1 MALTSVRVKFGGVW
15 YDMALNPGTGRY
27 EAAVTAPGSPQE
39 DFPVVIQAVNA
50 KGYQSQAE
58 TSIDVKWEVTPPVV
72 AITAPA
78 PGSWQQS
85 AQTPIVFT
93 LTDEAG
99 GSGIDLQS
107 LSFVLDDVSF
117 GSTSP
122 GMTCTP
128 SASGYD
134 CAYVSPQPLSE
145 GMHTVSVTV
154 ADMAGNLSGTA
165 SVSFGIDLYPPSV
178 AITSPADGFVTAEET
193 VSVSG
198 TASDAGG
205 GISGVTVNG
214 TPASMSGNG
223 FSAVIPLSG
232 GQNAVT
238 AVATDALGHSAQ
250 AAITV
255 SRAVSGPALAISY
268 PADGAVVSAASMT
281 VTGTVSDNVST
292 VAGVTVNGQPA
303 LVADGAFSASISL
316 SPGVNTITAEAVN
329 AVGLSTVQ
337 SITVTLD
344 TVPPVITLTAPAQG
358 AILSDNN
365 VTVTGTASDDGSGIA
380 SLTVNGQEVPVG
392 EGGAFSAI
400 VQIPDGAGSITAVA
414 VDRAGLSS
422 QQTVHVIVDTT
433 PPVVAITAPA
443 PGSWQQSA
451 QTPIV
456 FTLTDEAGGSGID
469 LQSLSFVLDDVS
481 FGSTSP
487 GMTCTPS
494 ASGYDCAYVSPQPL
508 SEGMHTVS
516 VTVADM
522 AGNLSGTASVS
533 FGIDL
538 YPPSVAIT
546 SPADGFVTAEE
557 TVSVSGTASDAGG
570 GISGVTVNGTPASMS
585 GNGFSAVIPL
595 SGGQNAVTA
604 VATDAL
610 GHSAQAAITVS
621 RAVSG
626 PALAI
631 SYPADGAVVSAA
643 SMTVTGT
650 VSDNVST
657 VAGVTVNGQPA
668 LVADGAF
675 SASISLS
682 PGVNTIT
689 AEAVNAVGL
698 STVQSIT
705 VTLDTVPPVIT
716 LTAPAQGAILSD
728 NNVTV
733 TGTASDDGSG
743 IASLTVNGQEVPVGE
758 GGAFSAIVQIPD
770 GAGSITAVA
779 VDRAGLSSQ
788 QTVHVI
794 VDTTPPALTVD
805 SPAEGEITSQASLL
819 VSGTASD
826 PISGVQQVLVNGQPA
841 ALSEGAFSIEVSLS
855 EGLNTITVSALNAAG
870 LSASVTRSVML
881 DSVPP
886 LLTVSSPTAG
896 EMTGIADFV
905 LSGTVSDATSGVAS
919 VTINGLPALVQ
930 DGAFSQP
937 VILDEGQ
944 NTFVFTATDNAG
956 LQTTVTRTVL
966 LDTAAPALAVTSPVD
981 DLITNIP
988 ALTIAGTVSDSG
1000 SGLEGVTVNGD
1011 AVQVTDGAFSL
1022 DVLLTEG
1029 DNTFSVV
1036 AADLLG
1042 HTSTVTRSVL
1052 LDTTAPVIEAV
1063 TLTPDFSA
1071 DPIGNRFVLTV
1082 LLAPSPAPKAA
1093 ETVTGTV
1100 NGKAVSFSE
1109 SPALMWTALVPRGDG
1124 FAVKLTASDAAG
1136 NVTTA
1141 SLFFPDGLESKL
1153 DWTTLD
1159 FLNYWDLNRVERN
1172 TDFILRILRQ
1182 CGYNPKNYGIDRDWA
1197 MPDIPTRSQ
1206 IDRVRRNVDALQE
1219 GFLLLPEW
1227 REIVY
1232 NNTVDAGQMNAIEWD
1247 LRLLD
1252 QWLVRLQKGVFI
1264 YSGDVFAGEV

>member
-50 KGYQSQAE
+50 EGYQSQAE

-107 LSFVLDDVSF
+107 LSFVLDAASF
-117 GSTSP
+117 GSTSS

-128 SASGYD
+128 SANGYD
-134 CAYVSPQPLSE
+134 CVYVPPQPLSE

-422 QQTVHVIVDTT
+422 QQTV
-433 PPVVAITAPA
+433 
-443 PGSWQQSA
+443 Q
-451 QTPIV
+451 
-456 FTLTDEAGGSGID
+456 
-469 LQSLSFVLDDVS
+469 
-481 FGSTSP
+481 
-487 GMTCTPS
+487 
-494 ASGYDCAYVSPQPL
+494 
-508 SEGMHTVS
+508 
-516 VTVADM
+516 
-522 AGNLSGTASVS
+522 
-533 FGIDL
+533 
-538 YPPSVAIT
+538 
-546 SPADGFVTAEE
+546 
-557 TVSVSGTASDAGG
+557 
-570 GISGVTVNGTPASMS
+570 
-585 GNGFSAVIPL
+585 
-595 SGGQNAVTA
+595 
-604 VATDAL
+604 
-610 GHSAQAAITVS
+610 
-621 RAVSG
+621 
-626 PALAI
+626 
-631 SYPADGAVVSAA
+631 
-643 SMTVTGT
+643 
-650 VSDNVST
+650 
-657 VAGVTVNGQPA
+657 
-668 LVADGAF
+668 
-675 SASISLS
+675 
-682 PGVNTIT
+682 
-689 AEAVNAVGL
+689 
-698 STVQSIT
+698 
-705 VTLDTVPPVIT
+705 
-716 LTAPAQGAILSD
+716 
-728 NNVTV
+728 
-733 TGTASDDGSG
+733 
-743 IASLTVNGQEVPVGE
+743 
-758 GGAFSAIVQIPD
+758 
-770 GAGSITAVA
+770 
-779 VDRAGLSSQ
+779 
-788 QTVHVI
+788 VI

-1093 ETVTGTV
+1093 ESVTGTV
-1100 NGKAVSFSE
+1100 NGMAVSFSE
-1109 SPALMWTALVPRGDG
+1109 SPALMWTAFVPRGDG

-1141 SLFFPDGLESKL
+1141 SLFFPDGLESKF

-1227 REIVY
+1227 RQIVY
-1232 NNTVDAGQMNAIEWD
+1232 NSTVDAGQMNAIEWD